1 MLVAGPAAPRPRQL
15 HDHIFDV
22 KHNGPLPHHR
32 EPFSF
37 YWDERGPGD
46 HLILSCAS
54 FRQGKVH
61 GVEESVELLS
71 GSVPKAQ
78 IEAIVTASNM
88 KGGARGRL
96 LIDIERVAVPFDGVF
111 DIEKAAFKMRP
122 PFEFTAEYDADDL
135 TWFRNSDSE
144 HVRI

>member
-1 MLVAGPAAPRPRQL
+1 MVRHP
-15 HDHIFDV
+15 
-22 KHNGPLPHHR
+22 R

-61 GVEESVELLS
+61 GVEASIELLP

-88 KGGARGRL
+88 KGDARGRL
-96 LIDIERVAVPFDGVF
+96 LIDVERVALPFVDVF
-111 DIEKAAFKMRP
+111 DVEKAALKMRP
-122 PFEFTAEYDADDL
+122 AFKLPAAYEDGDL
-135 TWFRNSDSE
+135 TWFRNSGSE